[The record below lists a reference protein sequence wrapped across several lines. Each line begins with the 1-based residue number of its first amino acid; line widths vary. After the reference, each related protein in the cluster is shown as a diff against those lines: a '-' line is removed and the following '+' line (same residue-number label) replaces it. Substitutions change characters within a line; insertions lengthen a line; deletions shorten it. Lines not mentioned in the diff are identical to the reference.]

1 MASVDGNT
9 NRKDDWERNERQ
21 PKQKVHWEAHDYDR
35 TMKFVSKYG
44 EDLVTWLN
52 PKPGERIVDFGCGTG
67 DLAARIAS
75 AGADVTGVDI
85 SPEMVERARAKYPG
99 LRFELADGTKWS
111 ANEPFDAVFSN
122 AALHWMKD
130 AEGAAASL
138 SGALR
143 PGGRFVAEFGGFGN
157 VATIIA
163 AVRETMRAHGRES
176 EFAIPWYF
184 PTVGEYASLLER
196 YGMEVRTASLFNRP
210 TTLAGEAEGMREW
223 LRMFGTAM
231 FPSANAADAERWI
244 AEATDRLKSTLF
256 DGERWTADYRR
267 LRVIAFRK

>member
-1 MASVDGNT
+1 MRSVGGKT
-9 NRKDDWERNERQ
+9 NRKDDRERNERQ
-21 PKQKVHWEAHDYDR
+21 PKQKVHWEAQDYDR
-35 TMKFVSKYG
+35 TMKFVSEYG

-52 PKPGERIVDFGCGTG
+52 PNPGERIVDFGCGTG
-67 DLAARIAS
+67 DLAARIAL

-99 LRFELADGTKWS
+99 LRFELADGTNWS
-111 ANEPFDAVFSN
+111 TEELFDAAFSN

-138 SGALR
+138 SKALR
-143 PGGRFVAEFGGFGN
+143 LGGRFVAEFGGSGN
-157 VATIIA
+157 VATIIT
-163 AVRETMRAHGRES
+163 AVRETLRAHGRES
-176 EFAIPWYF
+176 EFAMPWYF

-196 YGMEVRTASLFNRP
+196 YGMEVRAASLFDRP
-210 TTLAGEAEGMREW
+210 TTLKGGEAGMREW

-231 FPSANAADAERWI
+231 FPAANAEDAERWI
-244 AEATDRLKSTLF
+244 AEASDRLKSTLF

-267 LRVIAFRK
+267 LRVIAYRK